1 MLLIAYG
8 IDAKSEND
16 PIIELQ
22 ERAVDAF
29 VEAAVPG
36 KWLVV
41 RHLRL

>member
-8 IDAKSEND
+8 IDPETGND

-41 RHLRL
+41 RHRRL